1 MTPAQIAT
9 AHEEITDDGA
19 KLLATTLDKGYCP
32 GKDFTKLNMEL
43 LKDGWK
49 PHERIRMMLGSAYD
63 WFAYGN

>member
-9 AHEEITDDGA
+9 AYEEVTDDEA
-19 KLLATTLDKGYCP
+19 KLLATTLDKGYCR

-43 LKDGWK
+43 VKDGRK
-49 PHERIRMMLGSAYD
+49 PYERMRVMLGSAYD